1 MKGGRKK
8 FKGEEKDTKY
18 VTFKWTM
25 FISRKKIN
33 KLTKKLHE
41 KRSRFILR
49 LDLLKIEF
57 SKRWVEVPV
66 MGHMMIGGEGGRYRI
81 LELEFQIPA
90 HFPSSMYRDHFPK
103 CAQWSQQLRLY
114 RFGRTWRY

>member
-18 VTFKWTM
+18 VTYKWTM

-66 MGHMMIGGEGGRYRI
+66 MGCMMIRGEGGRYRI

-90 HFPSSMYRDHFPK
+90 PSPSSMNRDHFPK
-103 CAQWSQQLRLY
+103 CAQRSQQLLPY
-114 RFGRTWRY
+114 RFGKAW